1 MKWKKYTKIKAL
13 GTEETDEIFDGLCV
27 VQEKIDGGNFSFFVE
42 DNELIVAS
50 RNMVMTGKI
59 DYKGWKA
66 IPVVTEAFEKC
77 LKLFNPSYLYI
88 GESLQ
93 KHTISYDS
101 IPGFVGYDIWNE
113 DTESFL
119 NWKDS
124 KKEFESLGLE
134 FIHVH
139 FERNGSEI
147 TTEELE
153 KCIKHSLYKEGDAE
167 GIVIKNYS
175 KLNKYSN
182 PLFAKIVTDDFK
194 EKNRA
199 VFKGTNQ
206 PPKEDNSTILIAS
219 TYSTEARIEKT
230 IHKLVDEGHKLDMS
244 MIPVLFN
251 TVAEDIFEE
260 NAVEIYHTFDKIDFK
275 HLRGI
280 VAKKC
285 IPVLKKVLLER
296 AI

>member
-13 GTEETDEIFDGLCV
+13 GTDETEEIFEGVCV
-27 VQEKIDGGNFSFFVE
+27 VQEKIDGGNFSFYVE
-42 DNELIVAS
+42 NNKLIVAS
-50 RNMVMTGKI
+50 RNMIMTDKI
-59 DYKGWKA
+59 DPKGWEA
-66 IPVVTEAFEKC
+66 IPVVTEAFEKYPE
-77 LKLFNPSYLYI
+77 LFNPNYLYV

-113 DTESFL
+113 ETESFL
-119 NWKDS
+119 HWKDS
-124 KKEFESLGLE
+124 KGIFESFGLE

-139 FERNGSEI
+139 FERDGSEI
-147 TTEELE
+147 TIEELE
-153 KCIKHSLYKEGDAE
+153 ECIKHSSYKEGDAE

-175 KLNKYSN
+175 KLNKYGN
-182 PLFAKIVTDDFK
+182 PLFGKIVTDDFK
-194 EKNRA
+194 EQNRA

-206 PPKEDNSTILIAS
+206 PPKEGNSTIIIAS

-230 IHKLVDEGHKLDMS
+230 IHKLVDEGTVLDMS

-251 TVAEDIFEE
+251 AVAEDIFEE

-285 IPVLKKVLLER
+285 VPVLKRILLER
-296 AI
+296 AK